1 MKVIQCDN
9 ISKAYKS
16 FNAVNKLSFS
26 IEENTITGL
35 IGRNGAGKTTLLKM
49 ISGFLKTTGGEIKV
63 FNENPFNNLTVS
75 SNTIFVDENMT
86 FTKQLTLHEILS
98 ATNGFY
104 PNFDKIM
111 SRKLLEYFSLDP
123 NKKHKELSKGM
134 TSTFNM
140 ILGIASHCALTIMD
154 EPTTGM
160 DAAVR
165 KEIYKIM
172 LKDYLENPRS
182 ILISSHHLVELEDI
196 LEDILLL
203 KEGTKCLH
211 MPIVDLKEYAIGL
224 RGKVEAVRSLIKGRK
239 VLYEENFGK
248 DSIYLVIETND
259 FQKDLQAAK
268 AINIETKQVSTN
280 DLCIYLTSP
289 KEGGINDVF
298 SKE

>member
-1 MKVIQCDN
+1 LKIIQCDN
-9 ISKAYKS
+9 VSKAYKS
-16 FNAVNKLSFS
+16 VNAVNNLSFS

-49 ISGFLKTTGGEIKV
+49 LSGFLKTSDGEIKV
-63 FNENPFNNLTVS
+63 FNENPFNSLHVS
-75 SNTIFVDENMT
+75 SNTIFIDENMS
-86 FTKQLTLHEILS
+86 FSKQLTLDEILS
-98 ATNGFY
+98 AAKGFY
-104 PNFDKIM
+104 PNLNETM
-111 SRKLLEYFSLDP
+111 SRKLLEYFSLNQ
-123 NKKHKELSKGM
+123 NKKHNELSKGM

-172 LKDYLENPRS
+172 LRDYIENPRS
-182 ILISSHHLVELEDI
+182 IIISSHHLEELEDI

-203 KEGTKCLH
+203 QDGTKLLH
-211 MPIVDLKEYAIGL
+211 MPIVDLKEYAISFS
-224 RGKVEAVRSLIKGRK
+224 GKVEAVNPLIKGRK
-239 VLYEENFGK
+239 MLYEESFGK
-248 DSIYLVIETND
+248 DSVYLVVQTNN
-259 FQKDLQAAK
+259 FEEDLKAAK
-268 AINIETKQVSTN
+268 AINIDAKPVSTN

-289 KEGGINDVF
+289 KEGGINYVF

>member
-1 MKVIQCDN
+1 MKVIKCEN
-9 ISKAYKS
+9 VSKAYKS
-16 FNAVNKLSFS
+16 LNAVNKLSFS

-35 IGRNGAGKTTLLKM
+35 IGRNGAGKTTLLKLL
-49 ISGFLKTTGGEIKV
+49 SGFLKATDGEIKV
-63 FNENPFNNLTVS
+63 FDENPFNNLKVS
-75 SNTIFVDENMT
+75 SNTIFIDENMS
-86 FTKQLTLHEILS
+86 FSKQLTLDELLS
-98 ATNGFY
+98 AAKGFY
-104 PNFDKIM
+104 PNFDETM
-111 SRKLLEYFSLDP
+111 SRKLLEYFSLSKR
-123 NKKHKELSKGM
+123 KKHSELSKGM

-172 LKDYLENPRS
+172 LKDYIENPRS
-182 ILISSHHLVELEDI
+182 ILISSHHLEELEDI

-203 KEGTKCLH
+203 KDGTKCLH

-224 RGKVEAVRSLIKGRK
+224 RGNAETVRSLIKGRK
-239 VLYEENFGK
+239 VLYEENFGT
-248 DSIYLVIETND
+248 DSIYLVVETKN
-259 FQKDLQAAK
+259 FQEDLMAAK
-268 AINIETKQVSTN
+268 AINIEAKLISTS

-289 KEGGINDVF
+289 KEGGINYVF

>member
-9 ISKAYKS
+9 VTKAYKS
-16 FNAVNKLSFS
+16 LNAVNKLSFS

-35 IGRNGAGKTTLLKM
+35 IGRNGAGKTTLLKLL
-49 ISGFLKTTGGEIKV
+49 SGFLKTTTGEIKV
-63 FNENPFNNLTVS
+63 LGGNPFNNLNVS
-75 SNTIFVDENMT
+75 SNTIFIDENMS
-86 FTKQLTLHEILS
+86 FSKQLTLDEILS
-98 ATNGFY
+98 AAKGFY
-104 PNFDKIM
+104 PNFDEKM
-111 SRKLLEYFSLDP
+111 SRKLLEYFSL
-123 NKKHKELSKGM
+123 NQSRKHIELSKGM

-172 LKDYLENPRS
+172 LKDYIERPRS
-182 ILISSHHLVELEDI
+182 ILISSHHLEELEDI

-203 KEGTKCLH
+203 KNGTKCLH
-211 MPIVDLKEYAIGL
+211 MPIVDLKEYAIGF
-224 RGKVEAVRSLIKGRK
+224 RGREEAVRSLIKGRK
-239 VLYEENFGK
+239 VLYEESFGK
-248 DSIYLVIETND
+248 DSIYLVV
-259 FQKDLQAAK
+259 
-268 AINIETKQVSTN
+268 ETKNFEEDVKAAQTINVDAKSVSTN

-289 KEGGINDVF
+289 KEGGINYVF